1 MFQAGKKVKSVQR
14 RQQGHQKDRARCE
27 REREAMGKGKR
38 KSGKRR
44 NSGERRVDLRDNG
57 YNYTLVS
64 LQ

>member
-38 KSGKRR
+38 K
-44 NSGERRVDLRDNG
+44 RVEE
-57 YNYTLVS
+57 
-64 LQ
+64 